1 MAIRTLALEREEL
14 IAQGRKVVCPDQR
27 LVCEPVPLALAR
39 HWTSDDMGDVSVFWV
54 KILEGKVMRIVRFR
68 MGLAWV

>member
-27 LVCEPVPLALAR
+27 LVCDPVPLALAR
-39 HWTSDDMGDVSVFWV
+39 HLVGDLGGFLHGKMGDVPWEDGFSH
-54 KILEGKVMRIVRFR
+54 
-68 MGLAWV
+68 